1 MPLIRYV
8 AQLLGWLMNGIYW
21 VLDKIR
27 IPNIGLAIIL
37 FTVILYILMWPLQV
51 KQQKSAKI
59 MAAVQPELQKIQKKY
74 QGKRDQASQMKMQE
88 ETMALYRQY
97 GTSPTGSCGT
107 LLIQMP
113 LLFGLYQVI
122 YHIPGYV
129 TKVRGIFDA
138 LASKITQVAGSTDI
152 IKGFITD
159 NSVRMMSRISDTVT
173 KTDVI
178 DFLYALK
185 PAQWAKLKEVG
196 AFSGLVDQM
205 NTTQAVTS
213 KINSFMGI
221 NISESPMDVIASTKG
236 NLASGLPKGVV
247 IGALIVA
254 ILIPVLAWFTQW
266 LNYKLMPKTGAAES
280 ATMKSMNL
288 IMPIFS
294 AVLCISFSMGIGIYW
309 IVGAIVR
316 SVQQVIINRKI
327 GKLDPEALRKEAQE
341 KQQKKIE
348 RQKDYE
354 RNITKQAKF
363 TAREDK
369 TADAADAPDAYDT
382 AKEADPNSILAK
394 AYMVRSYEERT
405 GDTPGSRK
413 SKGGKGKKKK

>member
-413 SKGGKGKKKK
+413 GKGGKGKKKK